1 MTRKLVAALLV
12 LPFLALLT
20 PTPAVAAT
28 QAVTMAQYA
37 FAPAAITVHVGDTI
51 TWTNQDQAPHDVT
64 TTSAPVP
71 LHSPTLSTGQSWTY
85 TFSQPGNYSY
95 ICSIHPDMKAQ
106 VVVLAPA
113 PTTAQQRPAPAPAP
127 TTAARRPVTG
137 GAPVQVVRP
146 TPTTAPPATTMTTT
160 SEAPLAM
167 PAMAPTEQST
177 LDPMLLVAGLVA
189 AVATLCLL
197 LIASRAAD

>member
-1 MTRKLVAALLV
+1 MSRRLLSALLV
-12 LPFLALLT
+12 LPFLAVLA
-20 PTPAVAAT
+20 PAPAVAAT

-37 FAPAAITVHVGDTI
+37 FAPAAITVHVGDTV

-64 TTSAPVP
+64 TTSAPVA

-85 TFSQPGNYSY
+85 TFGQAGTYAY

-106 VVVLAPA
+106 VTVLAAA
-113 PTTAQQRPAPAPAP
+113 PTTQQQRPAP
-127 TTAARRPVTG
+127 TTTVARRPAG
-137 GAPVQVVRP
+137 GSAPVQVVHP
-146 TPTTAPPATTMTTT
+146 TTSAPPVTTTTTTPTQAPQ
-160 SEAPLAM
+160 EM
-167 PAMAPTEQST
+167 PAMAQVEQTS

-197 LIASRAAD
+197 LIASRAPD

>member
-1 MTRKLVAALLV
+1 MSRRLLSALLV
-12 LPFLALLT
+12 LPFLAVLA
-20 PTPAVAAT
+20 PDPAVAAT

-37 FAPAAITVHVGDTI
+37 FAPAAITVHVGDTV

-64 TTSAPVP
+64 TTSAPVA

-85 TFSQPGNYSY
+85 TFGQAGTYAY

-106 VVVLAPA
+106 VTVLAAA
-113 PTTAQQRPAPAPAP
+113 PTTQQQRPAP
-127 TTAARRPVTG
+127 TTTVARRPAG
-137 GAPVQVVRP
+137 GSAPVQVVHP
-146 TPTTAPPATTMTTT
+146 TTSAPPVTTTTTTPTQAPQ
-160 SEAPLAM
+160 EM
-167 PAMAPTEQST
+167 PAMAQVEQTS

-197 LIASRAAD
+197 LIASRAPD

>member
-1 MTRKLVAALLV
+1 VLV
-12 LPFLALLT
+12 LPFLAVLA
-20 PTPAVAAT
+20 PAPAVAAT

-37 FAPAAITVHVGDTI
+37 FAPAAITVHVGDTV

-64 TTSAPVP
+64 TTSAPVA

-85 TFSQPGNYSY
+85 TFSQAGTYAY

-106 VVVLAPA
+106 VTVLPAPVTTTQPRPA
-113 PTTAQQRPAPAPAP
+113 PTTVARQPAG
-127 TTAARRPVTG
+127 G
-137 GAPVQVVRP
+137 GAPAQVVRP
-146 TPTTAPPATTMTTT
+146 TAGAPPVTTTTTMAPTTTPSQAPQ
-160 SEAPLAM
+160 EM
-167 PAMAPTEQST
+167 PAMAQVEQTS

-197 LIASRAAD
+197 LIASRASD

>member
-1 MTRKLVAALLV
+1 MTRRLLSSLLV
-12 LPFLALLT
+12 LPFLAVLT

-37 FAPAAITVHVGDTI
+37 FAPAAITVHVGDAI

-85 TFSQPGNYSY
+85 TFTQPGTYAY
-95 ICSIHPDMKAQ
+95 VCSIHPDMKAQ
-106 VVVLAPA
+106 VTVLAAA
-113 PTTAQQRPAPAPAP
+113 PTTTQRRPAP
-127 TTAARRPVTG
+127 TTAARRPTASG
-137 GAPVQVVRP
+137 GAPVEVAHP
-146 TPTTAPPATTMTTT
+146 TTTTAPPTTT
-160 SEAPLAM
+160 SEAPPVM
-167 PAMAPTEQST
+167 QAMAPTEQST

-197 LIASRAAD
+197 LIASRPAN